1 METPIAKKEIT
12 GPLTDVRPFD
22 AKIWGHKQCN
32 YNWRHGIY
40 TQDDEEAVPCH
51 NPVVR
56 MAPEER
62 LYSCESHFLMES
74 LGKEFLDTR
83 PRGLRIAVWS
93 PFPGLTEQ
101 VSVFTYRH
109 TYGGLMLNFRDE
121 GHFCVDYRDS
131 LPLSSVGACGSTKF
145 EEERLHPNEHRFAEH
160 MTTLDQLLYL
170 RVQEYHLL
178 KLETKPP
185 EKPRPIFDAPVEEW
199 KERKHESLMEIY
211 NLPSDFWDSVI
222 PVHDFTP
229 RRGVNP
235 LRGAALQVAQ
245 DIAASWTL

>member
-1 METPIAKKEIT
+1 MEKPTAKKEIT
-12 GPLTDVRPFD
+12 GPLMDVRPFD
-22 AKIWGHKQCN
+22 AKIWGHRRCN
-32 YNWRHGIY
+32 YNDRYGIY
-40 TQDDEEAVPCH
+40 NQDNEVVPCDEPVAMM
-51 NPVVR
+51 NPW
-56 MAPEER
+56 

-74 LGKEFLDTR
+74 LHKEFLDTR

-121 GHFCVDYRDS
+121 GHFCADYRDS

-145 EEERLHPNEHRFAEH
+145 EEGRLHPNEHRFAEH

-185 EKPRPIFDAPVEEW
+185 DKPRPIFGAPVEEW
-199 KERKHESLMEIY
+199 KERKYESLMEIH
-211 NLPSDFWDSVI
+211 NLADDFWDSVI
-222 PVHDFTP
+222 PVHDFIP
-229 RRGVNP
+229 RRGANP
-235 LRGAALQVAQ
+235 LRGAALQLAQ
-245 DIAASWTL
+245 DIAASWTV